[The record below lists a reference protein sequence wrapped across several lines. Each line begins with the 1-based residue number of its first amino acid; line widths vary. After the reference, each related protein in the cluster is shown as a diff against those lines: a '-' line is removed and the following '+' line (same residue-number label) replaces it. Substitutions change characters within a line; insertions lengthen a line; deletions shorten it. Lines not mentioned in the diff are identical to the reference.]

1 MLKFALPILLLAS
14 ANPAASEDIE
24 RQNQQPSAEDDASL
38 SFGEEERAERCEN
51 DPALV
56 RGAEGDAQL
65 FRDPA
70 RPDAVKP
77 MHAVGYAV
85 NGCELLVMT
94 DGTLSLPQND
104 EGPVQVLPAQ

>member
-1 MLKFALPILLLAS
+1 MLKFALPILLLAG

-24 RQNQQPSAEDDASL
+24 RPTPQPSVWDDDSL
-38 SFGEEERAERCEN
+38 SFGGEEQAARCEN

-56 RGAEGDAQL
+56 RGAQGDAQL
-65 FRDPA
+65 YRGPA
-70 RPDAVKP
+70 RPGALKP

-94 DGTLSLPQND
+94 DGTLAVPQD
-104 EGPVQVLPAQ
+104 EEGPVQVLPAQ